1 MVFDPDDFND
11 KRDQLT
17 IARHRLNKELL
28 FDYAKMASEIREEF
42 SQKASR
48 LSEQERVHTTKAAKS
63 VTPESFSLL
72 DFNPCNPNR
81 KRLSLRQLNSKER
94 LAIVK
99 LVASKSRTCVEIAQL
114 YNVKLQVVYD
124 LVRDSKRKQV
134 YFVKKK
140 EVELRNS

>member
-1 MVFDPDDFND
+1 M
-11 KRDQLT
+11 
-17 IARHRLNKELL
+17 
-28 FDYAKMASEIREEF
+28 
-42 SQKASR
+42 
-48 LSEQERVHTTKAAKS
+48 
-63 VTPESFSLL
+63 
-72 DFNPCNPNR
+72 R
-81 KRLSLRQLNSKER
+81 KLNSKER

-124 LVRDSKRKQV
+124 LVRDTKKKQV